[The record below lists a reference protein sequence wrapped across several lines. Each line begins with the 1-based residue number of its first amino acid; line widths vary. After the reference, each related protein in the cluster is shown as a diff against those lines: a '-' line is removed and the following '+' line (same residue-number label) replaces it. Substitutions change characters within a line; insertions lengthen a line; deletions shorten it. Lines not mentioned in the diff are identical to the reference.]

1 MSHSAA
7 SPASPSLRRP
17 LAALL
22 AVALIAGPL
31 PLQAASTGQTA
42 LHTPQ
47 GSDAG
52 TANGDYISD
61 AGGLNTFYRYFIEV
75 PPGLSRLTVEV
86 FDADIGRGGAT
97 EDTAGR
103 DRDRDDGYASQ
114 VDYTLI
120 RPDGTTAATLAN
132 CDDNTCNDNVWQA
145 VLNSTT
151 AQNTAAGH
159 WELRVDMDGAN
170 DINAIGVRAHDG
182 MSDGNGTEL
191 PVYFDS
197 HVQIGVNPST
207 DGANTR
213 SYTLYPYITSG
224 CSAAKN
230 DFDFDSNS
238 ANNNSSVS
246 LTRRGGGFTQSYPN
260 SSLSANNA
268 WRRDTFSGWTSD
280 TQSIGYGLW
289 TAAMT
294 VSTYTTPGING
305 NYANVWF
312 SNFQAAA
319 NPPTAN
325 PTTNAF
331 RVYLPTDAGGAPVK
345 PYLEQL
351 LTHQSGV
358 NPVGVGQT
366 SRYQV
371 TVRLVNPTARPIVF
385 SATNLVRTTVPG
397 SGVVYAGNAA
407 VSQGTITA
415 QPSVGGT
422 GAITWNPGTV
432 AAGATVILTYRV
444 DVSPTSAGQRL
455 PVTATPVS
463 GNGARATYVDE
474 TGNTTQAR
482 ATYTLG
488 PLCELAVT
496 AGLLTEAVV
505 SGFQASRADDGGV
518 LLEWTTAS
526 EAGTAGF
533 YVQRWDGTSRTSR
546 RWVPVNGDLLA
557 SVQAAQG
564 GRYRFVDEGASPL
577 EPQKYRLVEVEAGGR
592 RRVHG
597 PFAVAVD
604 WNRPDP
610 RASQDTAATV
620 YERQAHPTVQQRV
633 ARPAPKAL
641 ARPGLGRTNGVHLSI
656 RETGLYYASAA
667 DVASWLGV
675 TSATAAQMIA
685 DGKLALSRGGQAV
698 AWYPDFSGNTA
709 GKTAQGLFFYG
720 EAPDSL
726 YSAANV
732 YRLQGDAKGLLM
744 QTLPVGTGAA
754 NGGTFLETL
763 HTEVDAFPATVIS
776 PDPESDYWFWEYLQG
791 DDPNFGHRTFTLDAP
806 GVTSLSPVNDAFLT
820 VFLHGAT
827 ATSVTDEHQA
837 TVSVNGTEI
846 GETRW
851 TGITAHQLT
860 FQFWAG
866 LLTASGNQVVVSAH
880 TGNGAPYSIFYLD
893 GFDLSYPRKF
903 QAVGDTLAF
912 HLENNAQVAVSGFSN
927 AAVRLIDVQNPLQPR
942 WVTNAAVEPDGSGF
956 RVRLA
961 PTFASRYLA
970 AAPAAFKTPAAVRP
984 WTEPVLRSGFKQA
997 EYLVVTTP
1005 GLRDAAERLAD
1016 LRRSQGLKALVVDT
1030 DQIMDEFNAGMPSPH
1045 ALRTFLSW
1053 AYLNWSLP
1061 PRYVVLAGEG
1071 TLDYRNLLGFGDNLV
1086 PPLMIQT
1093 PGGLFPSD
1101 NRLGDVNGDG
1111 LPEMAVGRLPIL
1123 SAAELDAY
1131 TSKIAAYESVPLQS
1145 WAGNVVM
1152 LADAA
1157 DQGADFAGD
1166 SERIAGQVP
1175 TGYAVDR
1182 IYLSTT
1188 PLADARARLQS
1199 DIANGA
1205 SFVNYMGHGGLD
1217 RLSAGGL
1224 LTSADVPGLANGSRL
1239 PVLTAMTCTVNRFA
1253 VPGFPSLGE
1262 VLVKS
1267 PSGGAAAVWGP
1278 SGLSNNGEARLLAE
1292 IFYHATDAR
1301 LGDRLLRTVAEFRS
1315 LGGDPALPPIYDLLG
1330 DPALRVPAPLLPPPG
1345 GSAGTG
1351 E

>member
-1 MSHSAA
+1 MTH
-7 SPASPSLRRP
+7 SPASPTLRRP

-22 AVALIAGPL
+22 VLVLIGGPL
-31 PLQAASTGQTA
+31 PLRAASTGQTA

-47 GSDAG
+47 GDGAG
-52 TANGDYISD
+52 TANGDYVSD
-61 AGGLNTFYRYFIEV
+61 TAGLNTFYRYFIEV
-75 PPGLSRLTVEV
+75 PPGLGRLTVEV

-103 DRDRDDGYASQ
+103 DRDRDDGYDTQ
-114 VDYTLI
+114 VTYTLI

-132 CDDNTCNDNVWQA
+132 CDDNTCTDNAWNT

-151 AQNTAAGH
+151 AANTAAGH
-159 WELRVDMDGAN
+159 WELRVAMGNDN
-170 DINAIGVRAHDG
+170 DINAIGIRAHDG
-182 MSDGNGTEL
+182 TAGAGGTEL
-191 PVYFDS
+191 PVYYDS
-197 HVQIGVNPST
+197 HVQIGTNPPAA
-207 DGANTR
+207 GAGTR

-230 DFDFDSNS
+230 DFDYDSNS
-238 ANNNSSVS
+238 GNTGSMSFTSRNGS
-246 LTRRGGGFTQSYPN
+246 FTQNYAST
-260 SSLSANNA
+260 SLSANNT

-280 TQSIGYGLW
+280 QLATGYGIW
-289 TAAMT
+289 TGT
-294 VSTYTTPGING
+294 LTINTYTTPAING
-305 NYANVWF
+305 NYANLWM

-325 PTTNAF
+325 PTANAF
-331 RVYLPTDAGGAPVK
+331 RVYLPTDAGTAPVK

-351 LTHQSGV
+351 LTHKSGP

-371 TVRLVNPTARPIVF
+371 TVRLVNPTARPIAF
-385 SATNLVRTTVPG
+385 SATNLVRTTIPG
-397 SGVVYAGNAA
+397 AGVVYAGNAA
-407 VSQGTITA
+407 VSQGTIT
-415 QPSVGGT
+415 QPAVNGT
-422 GAITWNPGTV
+422 GNITWNPGTV
-432 AAGATVILTYRV
+432 AAGATALLTYQV

-455 PVTATPVS
+455 PTTATPAS
-463 GNGARATYVDE
+463 GNGARATFVDE

-505 SGFQASRADDGGV
+505 SGFRAARADGGGV
-518 LLEWTTAS
+518 LLEWATAS

-533 YVQRWDGTSRTSR
+533 YAERWERGSH
-546 RWVPVNGDLLA
+546 RWVPVSDGLLA

-564 GRYRFVDEGASPL
+564 GTYRLVDGGASPL
-577 EPQKYRLVEVEAGGR
+577 ELQKYRLVEAEAGGK

-604 WNRPDP
+604 WSRPDS
-610 RASQDTAATV
+610 RDTAAA
-620 YERQAHPTVQQRV
+620 YERQAHPTAQQRV
-633 ARPAPKAL
+633 VRPATKAL
-641 ARPGLGRTNGVHLSI
+641 ARPDLGRPDLGRTTGVHLSV
-656 RETGLYYASAA
+656 RETGLYYVSTA
-667 DVASWLGV
+667 DVAAWLG
-675 TSATAAQMIA
+675 TTRERAAQMIA
-685 DGKLALSRGGQAV
+685 GARIALSRGGQAV
-698 AWYPDFSGNTA
+698 AWYPNLA
-709 GKTAQGLFFYG
+709 AKTAQGLYFYG
-720 EAPDSL
+720 EAPDGL

-732 YRLQGDAKGLLM
+732 YRLQGDSPGLLM

-754 NGGTFLETL
+754 NGGTFQETL
-763 HTEVDAFPATVIS
+763 HTERDAFPATVIS

-791 DDPNFGHRTFTLDAP
+791 DDPNFGQRTFTLEAP
-806 GVTSLSPVNDAFLT
+806 GASSITALNAYLT
-820 VFLHGAT
+820 VTLQGAT
-827 ATSVTDEHQA
+827 ATGVTDEHQA
-837 TVSVNGTEI
+837 TVWVNGTEI

-851 TGITAHQLT
+851 TGIAAHQASFGFFSGIL
-860 FQFWAG
+860 A
-866 LLTASGNQVVVSAH
+866 ASGNQVVVSAH
-880 TGNGAPYSIFYLD
+880 TGDGAPYSIFYVD
-893 GFDLSYPRKF
+893 GFDLSYPRKL

-912 HLENNAQVAVSGFSN
+912 PLDNYAQVAVSGFSN
-927 AAVRLIDVQNPLQPR
+927 AGVRLIDVQNPLQPR
-942 WVTNAAVEPDGSGF
+942 WVTYAVVEPDGAGF

-1005 GLRDAAERLAD
+1005 ALRAAAERLAD

-1045 ALRTFLSW
+1045 ALRAFLAW
-1053 AYLNWSLP
+1053 AALNWSLP
-1061 PRYVVLAGEG
+1061 PRYVALAGEG
-1071 TLDYRNLLGFGDNLV
+1071 TLDYRNLLGYGDNLV
-1086 PPLMIQT
+1086 PPLMIQSA
-1093 PGGLFPSD
+1093 GGLFPSD

-1111 LPEMAVGRLPIL
+1111 MPEMAVGRIPVV

-1131 TSKIAAYESVPLQS
+1131 TAKISAYESTVEPA
-1145 WAGNVVM
+1145 WAGSVVM

-1166 SERIAGQVP
+1166 SERISQQVP
-1175 TGYAVDR
+1175 QGYTVDR

-1188 PLADARARLQS
+1188 PLADARNRLQADLAS
-1199 DIANGA
+1199 GA
-1205 SFVNYMGHGGLD
+1205 AFVSYMGHGGLD
-1217 RLSAGGL
+1217 RLSSGGL

-1239 PVLTAMTCTVNRFA
+1239 PVVTAMTCTVNRFA

-1278 SGLSNNGEARLLAE
+1278 SGLSDQGEARLLAE
-1292 IFYHATDAR
+1292 RFYHAGPMDTEER
-1301 LGDRLLRTVAEFRS
+1301 LGDRVLRAVAEFRA
-1315 LGGDPALPPIYDLLG
+1315 LGGSTALPRIYDLLG
-1330 DPALRVPAPLLPPPG
+1330 DPALRVPVPPPG
-1345 GSAGTG
+1345 GTVAVGTG

>member
-7 SPASPSLRRP
+7 SPALASLRRP

-22 AVALIAGPL
+22 AVALVSGPI

-86 FDADIGRGGAT
+86 FDADIGRGGGS

-103 DRDRDDGYASQ
+103 DRDRDDGYDSQ

-120 RPDGTTAATLAN
+120 RPDGTTAATLNN
-132 CDDNTCNDNVWQA
+132 CDDNNCNDNVWQA
-145 VLNSTT
+145 ILNSTT

-182 MSDGNGTEL
+182 TPDGGGTEL

-197 HVQIGVNPST
+197 HVQIGVNPSI

-238 ANNNSSVS
+238 GNNTSSMS

-260 SSLSANNA
+260 ASLSTSNT
-268 WRRDTFSGWTSD
+268 WRRDTFSGWTFD
-280 TQSIGYGLW
+280 QLATGYGLW
-289 TAAMT
+289 TAAIT
-294 VSTYTTPGING
+294 VSTYTTPAING

-331 RVYLPTDAGGAPVK
+331 RVYLPTDAGTVPGK

-371 TVRLVNPTARPIVF
+371 TVRLVNPTTRPIVF
-385 SATNLVRTTVPG
+385 SATNLVRTTIPG

-407 VSQGTITA
+407 VSQGTITG
-415 QPSVGGT
+415 QPAVGGT
-422 GAITWNPGTV
+422 GNITWNPGTV
-432 AAGATVILTYRV
+432 AAGATVLLTYRV

-455 PVTATPVS
+455 PVTSTPAS

-505 SGFQASRADDGGV
+505 SGFQASRADGGGV

-533 YVQRWDGTSRTSR
+533 YVQRWDGAAR
-546 RWVPVNGDLLA
+546 RWASVNGDLLA

-577 EPQKYRLVEVEAGGR
+577 EPQKYRLVEAEAGGR

-604 WNRPDP
+604 WSRPD
-610 RASQDTAATV
+610 RRETAAV
-620 YERQAHPTVQQRV
+620 YERQAHPTVRQRV
-633 ARPAPKAL
+633 MRPAAKAL
-641 ARPGLGRTNGVHLSI
+641 ARPGLARMNGAHLSI
-656 RETGLYYASAA
+656 RETGLYSVSAA
-667 DVASWLGV
+667 DLAAWLG
-675 TSATAAQMIA
+675 TTQETAAQMIA
-685 DGKLALSRGGQAV
+685 EARIALSRGGQAV
-698 AWYPDFSGNTA
+698 AWYPDLA

-720 EAPDSL
+720 EATDSI

-744 QTLPVGTGAA
+744 QTVPVGTGAA
-754 NGGTFLETL
+754 AGGTFPETL
-763 HTEVDAFPATVIS
+763 HAEVDGFPATVIS

-791 DDPNFGHRTFTLDAP
+791 DDPNFGQRTFTLEAP
-806 GVTSLSPVNDAFLT
+806 GVSSNGPIDTAVLT
-820 VFLHGAT
+820 VTLHGAT
-827 ATSVTDEHQA
+827 ATGVTDEHQA
-837 TVSVNGTEI
+837 TVWVNGTEL

-851 TGITAHQLT
+851 TGITAHQAS
-860 FQFWAG
+860 FQFFAG
-866 LLTASGNQVVVSAH
+866 VLAASGNQVVVSAR
-880 TGNGAPYSIFYLD
+880 TGDGAPYSIFYVD
-893 GFDLSYPRKF
+893 GFDLSYPRKL

-912 HLENNAQVAVSGFSN
+912 TLGNYAQVAVSGFSN
-927 AAVRLIDVQNPLQPR
+927 AGVRLIDVQNPLQPR
-942 WVTNAAVEPDGSGF
+942 WVTGAAVEPDGSGF

-970 AAPAAFKTPAAVRP
+970 AAPAAFKAPAAVRP

-997 EYLVVTTP
+997 EYLVVAPP

-1016 LRRSQGLKALVVDT
+1016 LRRSQGLKALVVDL

-1053 AYLNWSLP
+1053 ARLNWNLP

-1086 PPLMIQT
+1086 PPLMIQAA
-1093 PGGLFPSD
+1093 GGLFPSD

-1111 LPEMAVGRLPIL
+1111 VPEMAVGRLPVL

-1131 TSKIAAYESVPLQS
+1131 TSKIAAYESEPAPA
-1145 WAGNVVM
+1145 WAGNAVM
-1152 LADAA
+1152 LADAP

-1175 TGYAVDR
+1175 AGYTVDR

-1188 PLADARARLQS
+1188 PLADARARLLG

-1205 SFVNYMGHGGLD
+1205 SFINYMGHGGLD

-1224 LTSADVPGLANGSRL
+1224 LASADVPGLANGSRL

-1278 SGLSNNGEARLLAE
+1278 SGLSNHGQARLLAE
-1292 IFYHATDAR
+1292 IFYHSRDTR
-1301 LGDRLLRTVAEFRS
+1301 LGDRLLRTVTEFRS
-1315 LGGDPALPPIYDLLG
+1315 LGGDPALPRIYDLLG
-1330 DPALRVPAPLLPPPG
+1330 DPALRVPAPLLPPLT